1 MQLQSTDHSNETIP
15 SRISTGGIR
24 SPTCLPLVIGG
35 CSHGNN
41 PQPQCL
47 DPVLGAL
54 RPISRG
60 RMYNHNGNLPF
71 HGPPAPQVRLR
82 RNRNLN
88 TVLDPSPLNRQRTPP
103 PDHSNRA

>member
-1 MQLQSTDHSNETIP
+1 MQLQSTDRSNETIP
-15 SRISTGGIR
+15 YRISTGSIR
-24 SPTCLPLVIGG
+24 SPTCPPLVIEG

-41 PQPQCL
+41 PQPQRL

-82 RNRNLN
+82 RNLN
-88 TVLDPSPLNRQRTPP
+88 TILDPSLPNHQRTPP
-103 PDHSNRA
+103 PGHSNRA